1 MSSRTQGSSFSKT
14 ALITGAGGGIGEA
27 IALRLDK
34 AGYRLILCD
43 IEKEKMKSISSRLS
57 KNPELIACDLT
68 KSEELESLVS
78 IVKSKFPDVEVLV
91 NNAGYAKEGPFLEQ
105 NISEIDRHAGINL
118 LAPIRLIRAI
128 VPMMLER
135 GKGSVANIVS
145 IGGIISL
152 ADSALYSATKFGLRG
167 FLTAIHEE
175 LKGSGVKISG
185 IYPAAVDTPMLM
197 HEAMNGGTV
206 LNWLN
211 AVKSPDDVA
220 KAVLKGIQTG
230 RLEIYVPYS
239 DGLTSRLAAVFPW
252 LVGSLSPILKWFG
265 EKGRRKW
272 LRKKGIDPDRKTQS

>member
-1 MSSRTQGSSFSKT
+1 MSSETNEFSRPKI

-27 IALRLDK
+27 IALCLDK
-34 AGYRLILCD
+34 AGYHLVK
-43 IEKEKMKSISSRLS
+43 EEKMKSVANRLS
-57 KNPELIACDLT
+57 KKPDLMVCDLT
-68 KSEELESLVS
+68 KPEELEAMVGVL
-78 IVKSKFPDVEVLV
+78 KSQFSEIEVLV

-105 NISEIDRHAGINL
+105 NVSEIDRHAGINFL
-118 LAPIRLIRAI
+118 GPIRLIRAI

-135 GKGSVANIVS
+135 GRGSVANIVS

-197 HEAMNGGTV
+197 HEALNGGTV

-220 KAVLKGIQTG
+220 KAVLKGIRTG
-230 RLEIYVPYS
+230 KLEIYVPYS

-252 LVGSLSPILKWFG
+252 LIGSLSPILKWFG
-265 EKGRRKW
+265 ERGRRRW
-272 LRKKGIDPDRKTQS
+272 LRKKGINPDKKSI

>member
-1 MSSRTQGSSFSKT
+1 M
-14 ALITGAGGGIGEA
+14 ITGAGGGIGEA

-43 IEKEKMKSISSRLS
+43 IQEEKMKSIASRLS
-57 KNPELIACDLT
+57 KTPELIACDLT
-68 KSEELESLVS
+68 KSEELEAMVS
-78 IVKSKFPDVEVLV
+78 VVKSKFPNLEVLV

-105 NISEIDRHAGINL
+105 NTLEIDRHAGINL
-118 LAPIRLIRAI
+118 LGPIRLIRAI

-135 GKGSVANIVS
+135 GRGSVANIVS

-175 LKGSGVKISG
+175 LKGSCVKISG

-230 RLEIYVPYS
+230 KLEIYVPYS

-272 LRKKGIDPDRKTQS
+272 LRKKGIDPDRKA